1 MSRKGTAHRPSQ
13 SHQEF
18 VTTSDGRKVRNTAYN
33 PKNNHKSTSSSASA
47 ARSDFGQEDTNYED
61 IINYSEKQKRDF
73 RRQLAEDVTS
83 GLNTLDSVLDK
94 LDNGENLTVDS
105 VKDISGLGRSMYELA
120 TMDPGKSQQILS
132 DYGIKDLEKTE
143 WQAEDDY
150 SSKLW
155 NSSTKCKRVDFDS
168 SDPGYPNAIVSKKL
182 KYVFNDGT
190 SHPVEH
196 TELYFN
202 AESPGDISEIAY
214 RDGNGENFKIEV
226 SRLGED
232 DYSHSVYAS
241 GDQSI
246 ERGGRTVSQRVMN
259 GSENSIISL
268 SMQTYNGKG
277 MSIGVV
283 PAVSENKVKPGTFVD
298 YSYQGKIGESPIV
311 ATWEEKDGTRYQSV
325 YHVGDQSVAEP
336 GEPKK
341 I

>member
-33 PKNNHKSTSSSASA
+33 PKSNHQSTSSSASA
-47 ARSDFGQEDTNYED
+47 VRGDFGQEDTSYED
-61 IINYSEKQKRDF
+61 NINYSEKQKRDF

-83 GLNTLDSVLDK
+83 GLNSLDSVLDK
-94 LDNGENLTVDS
+94 LDNGENLTVDD
-105 VKDISGLGRSMYELA
+105 VKDVSGLGRFMYELK

-155 NSSTKCKRVDFDS
+155 KSSTECKRVDFNS
-168 SDPGYPNAIVSKKL
+168 SDPGYPNAIVSKKT
-182 KYVFNDGT
+182 KMRHNDGN
-190 SHPVEH
+190 SYPVEH
-196 TELYFN
+196 TELYFDAN
-202 AESPGDISEIAY
+202 SPGDISEIAY
-214 RDGNGENFKIEV
+214 RESNGENFRVEV
-226 SRLGED
+226 NRLGEY

-259 GSENSIISL
+259 GSENSIISM